1 MDGGKWIKGRKRF
14 LLVDTLGLVWGI
26 LIVSG
31 RTSEAAG
38 AKQLLLRV
46 KDKLTRW
53 KIIWVDGG
61 FENRIEKWV
70 EEHCSFGIAVVKRRD
85 GREGWELL
93 PKRWVSERTFG
104 WLGRWR
110 ALAKEYD
117 YRPETTEAN
126 ILWAMTHLM
135 LRRLTA

>member
-1 MDGGKWIKGRKRF
+1 M
-14 LLVDTLGLVWGI
+14 VDTLGLVWGI

-46 KDKLTRW
+46 KDGLTRW
-53 KIIWVDGG
+53 QIVWVDGG
-61 FENRIEKWV
+61 FEHRIEQWV
-70 EEHCSFGIAVVKRRD
+70 EEHCSFRIEVVKRSE
-85 GREGWELL
+85 GKQGWELL
-93 PKRWVSERTFG
+93 PKRWVSERTFA

-110 ALAKEYD
+110 ALAREYD

-126 ILWAMTHLM
+126 ILLAMTHLM
-135 LRRLTA
+135 LKRLTV